1 MLERNRF
8 KENLM
13 FKTTAAAIALATLA
27 LPTLTLVPAQAGV
40 EYPWCVQYPDS
51 TVGGTNCG
59 FVTLAQCSAAA
70 SGIAG
75 RCYENPAY
83 PEVAK
88 TKRQRAPRY

>member
-1 MLERNRF
+1 ML
-8 KENLM
+8 
-13 FKTTAAAIALATLA
+13 KTTVAALALATLA
-27 LPTLTLVPAQAGV
+27 LPTLSSAPALAGI

-70 SGIAG
+70 SGNAG

-83 PEVAK
+83 PEAAK
-88 TKRQRAPRY
+88 PKRQRASRY